1 VTSAEPDFDV
11 IVVGAGPAGSVAA
24 YRLAAAGLSVV
35 LIERGEAPGAKN
47 LSGGVLYGRVLDE
60 VFPGFAD
67 TAPVER
73 RITRHVTTFLT
84 ADSYVSIDYA
94 DAGLASPVNAV
105 TVLRAKL
112 DGWLAER
119 AEEAGVFVMP
129 GVRVDGLL
137 REAGPD
143 GTQQVVGVRAG
154 DDELRA
160 RVVVAA
166 DGVNSFL
173 ARGIGLRSKAP
184 EHHLAVGVKAVVAL
198 PRAVIEDRFGVEGD
212 QGAAH
217 AIVGDCTL
225 GIGGGGFLYT
235 NTASLSVGV
244 VLRLDD
250 LVRSGHT
257 AVEVF
262 EHYLAHPGLAPYLRD
277 GQLLEYGSHLV
288 AEGGL
293 GMVGEVVTDGLVV
306 VGEAAGLTINSGLTV
321 RGMDLAIGSAVAAA
335 EAVTQA
341 IAADDV
347 SAARLGVYRRL
358 LEKSFVMQDL
368 RTYAKAPAFLER
380 TGMYGAYGELAASIF
395 KDVFSLDTTPREHL
409 VTVARAALKRSPVTV
424 RQLISDGWAGV
435 RAL

>member
-1 VTSAEPDFDV
+1 VTAAEPDFDV

-24 YRLAAAGLSVV
+24 YLLAQQGLSVV

-47 LSGGVLYGRVLDE
+47 LSGGVLYGRVLEE
-60 VFPGFAD
+60 VFPGFVD
-67 TAPVER
+67 DAPVER

-84 ADSYVSIDYA
+84 PDSSVSIDYA
-94 DAGLASPVNAV
+94 GGPLATPVNAV
-105 TVLRAKL
+105 TVLRAKF
-112 DGWLAER
+112 DPWLAER
-119 AEEAGVFVMP
+119 AEEAGVFLMP
-129 GVRVDGLL
+129 GVRVDALL
-137 REAGPD
+137 REPD
-143 GTQQVVGVRAG
+143 GTPQVVGVRAG

-173 ARGIGLRSKAP
+173 AQSIGLRTRPA
-184 EHHLAVGVKAVVAL
+184 EHHLAVGVKAVVSL
-198 PRAVIEDRFGVEGD
+198 PRSVIEDRFCVEGD
-212 QGAAH
+212 EGAAH
-217 AIVGDCTL
+217 AIVGDATC

-235 NTASLSVGV
+235 NTDSLSLGV

-250 LVRSGHT
+250 LLGSGRT
-257 AVEVF
+257 SAEVF
-262 EHYLAHPGLAPYLRD
+262 DHFVAHPVLAPYLRGAD
-277 GQLLEYGSHLV
+277 IVEYGSHLV

-293 GMVGEVVTDGLVV
+293 DMLGEIVTGGLVV

-335 EAVTQA
+335 KGIAEA

-347 SAARLGVYRRL
+347 TSVGLSAYRRHL
-358 LEKSFVMQDL
+358 DESFVMSDL
-368 RTYAKAPAFLER
+368 RTYAHAPKFLER
-380 TGMYGAYGELAASIF
+380 TGMYGAYGELAAEVF
-395 KDVFSLDTTPREHL
+395 RDVFSLDGTPRKHL
-409 VTVARAALKRSPVTV
+409 VSVARSALKRSPVTV